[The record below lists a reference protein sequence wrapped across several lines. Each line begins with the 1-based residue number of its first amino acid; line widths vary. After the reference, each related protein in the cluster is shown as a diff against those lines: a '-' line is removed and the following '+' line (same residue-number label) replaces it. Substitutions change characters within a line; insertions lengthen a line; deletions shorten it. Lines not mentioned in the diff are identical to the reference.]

1 MSSWHLHEDHNNL
14 SPGMA
19 DIYSYETLPSGYI
32 RYLLLQPGESGDPI
46 VCSIYVTELE
56 DSTPFEAVSYVWGTP
71 ERTEP
76 IECDG
81 KTLYI
86 TVNLRNSLL
95 AVRRVEEARALWSDS
110 ICINQADNEEKAL
123 QVSLMADIF
132 RKSTRTLICLGS
144 NDAGQHAEAAAGIIT
159 AVNDMIDKVFQDEDF
174 SWEPDSFPIPN
185 GDEPLLSDPRWES
198 VATLT
203 GQPWFR
209 RGWVVQEAALG
220 PVAEIIWGGV
230 HIDWLRLLRAYSW
243 IHARAMAIYYNIFHN
258 RGIPWLH
265 LMLYEVRFPREIRA
279 TTGRGYNPSHTLL
292 QVLDFGRIL
301 GVTDPRDR
309 IYTCLSLP
317 HSTTFQGPQL
327 TALKPDYS
335 KAHLQVY
342 HDFACRYLAASGMD
356 LDLLGFAQNFGLTDP
371 AADCPSWVPLWD
383 VYKSSTVYLPGLR
396 RHSSK
401 FPGQVPSI
409 PCLVDRSTL
418 KVRGVRIGSVQYV
431 TGIFSADMALET
443 LGRVWREVE
452 GFGASSQLGK
462 SPYRASATKFFVGT
476 LAAANYRGDLKE
488 WESRQ
493 VAYMNYVQRRVSEQV
508 QGAARE
514 TIPSARPGE
523 DKEDIVANM
532 AEMHNITMYTAH
544 NRKLVVSDRG
554 YYGLA
559 PFPAAK
565 GDDICIIFG
574 TTSPFLLRQVSDA
587 SPGGTQRYKLVGDL
601 FMFSARGAESSDR
614 LIPLGNGE
622 GNCDWEDWGFQEQDI
637 LIC

>member
-1 MSSWHLHEDHNNL
+1 MPLEPLHEDHNNL
-14 SPGMA
+14 SPGVA

-46 VCSIYVTELE
+46 VCSIHVTKLE
-56 DSTPFEAVSYVWGTP
+56 DSTPFEAISYVWGTP

-144 NDAGQHAEAAAGIIT
+144 NDAGEHAEAAAGIIN
-159 AVNDMIDKVFQDEDF
+159 AVNHMMDEVFQNQDF
-174 SWEPDSFPIPN
+174 SWEPNSFPSPRA
-185 GDEPLLSDPRWES
+185 DDPLLSDSRWKS
-198 VATLT
+198 VAILT
-203 GQPWFR
+203 HQPWFT

-230 HIDWLRLLRAYSW
+230 RIDWLLFLRVYQWVYAKAFITYSNVFQS
-243 IHARAMAIYYNIFHN
+243 HSVS
-258 RGIPWLH
+258 WLH
-265 LMLYEVRFPREIRA
+265 MTPFEIRHPREHRA
-279 TTGRGYNPSHTLL
+279 IEVVHCRSSPTLL
-292 QVLDFGRIL
+292 EVLDFGRGL

-309 IYTCLSLP
+309 IYAFSSLLP
-317 HSTTFQGPQL
+317 STTSQAPQF
-327 TALKPDYS
+327 TVLKPDYN
-335 KAHLQVY
+335 KTHVQVY
-342 HDFACRYLAASGMD
+342 HDFACKYLETSEMD
-356 LDLLGFAQNFGLTDP
+356 LDLLGYTENFDHTIP
-371 AADCPSWVPLWD
+371 AVDCPSWVPLWD
-383 VYKSSTVYLPGLR
+383 ACHYITVYRRGSR
-396 RHSSK
+396 RHSPR
-401 FPGQVPSI
+401 FPGPTPSL
-409 PCLVDRSTL
+409 PCLVDRNTL
-418 KVRGVRIGSVQYV
+418 KVRGMRIGSVQYV
-431 TGIFSADMALET
+431 TESFSRNMTIET
-443 LGRVWREVE
+443 IGRIWREVE
-452 GFGASSQLGK
+452 GLGTSSHLSK
-462 SPYRASATKFFVGT
+462 HPYHASAAKAFVRT
-476 LAAANYRGDLKE
+476 LAAANYVGDLDE

-493 VAYMNYVQRRVSEQV
+493 NTYTDYVQRRINQQV
-508 QGAARE
+508 GGAKGE
-514 TIPSARPGE
+514 TIPSTRAEE
-523 DKEDIVANM
+523 DKENIVASM

-559 PFPAAK
+559 PFPAAE
-565 GDDICIIFG
+565 GDILCIIFG
-574 TTSPFLLRQVSDA
+574 AKAPFLLRPASGVSPEGA
-587 SPGGTQRYKLVGDL
+587 QEYKLVGDV
-601 FMFSARGAESSDR
+601 FMFSARGAESGDR

-622 GNCDWEDWGFQEQDI
+622 GNCDWEDWGLQEQDM